1 MKSGKGLGA
10 ISILLAIISLG
21 LGGYVIYDT
30 YLSPSSLNEISSIDH
45 WYKESNSFSF
55 DSTSFEYVDPMS
67 FTVKL
72 YETSSVYIVFNGFV
86 RFPIDDT
93 YNIVYIRIKINDFYE
108 GQEMTVEAEAI
119 DFRQRYSFALQYFDP
134 SLPANTYTISIWA
147 RTTADTTTL
156 GEMSLYIQTT
166 S

>member
-1 MKSGKGLGA
+1 MKSGKALGA
-10 ISILLAIISLG
+10 VSILLAIISLG
-21 LGGYVIYDT
+21 LGGYVIYDI
-30 YLSPSSLNEISSIDH
+30 YLSPSSLNDSSSIDH
-45 WYKESNSFSF
+45 WYKESSTYSF

-67 FTVKL
+67 FTL
-72 YETSSVYIVFNGFV
+72 ELNETSSIYIVFNGFV

-93 YNIVYIRIKINDFYE
+93 YNIVYLRIKINEFYE
-108 GQEMTVEAEAI
+108 GREMTLEAESI

-134 SLPANTYTISIWA
+134 SLPPNTYIISIWA

-156 GEMSLYIQTT
+156 GEMSLYIQTI